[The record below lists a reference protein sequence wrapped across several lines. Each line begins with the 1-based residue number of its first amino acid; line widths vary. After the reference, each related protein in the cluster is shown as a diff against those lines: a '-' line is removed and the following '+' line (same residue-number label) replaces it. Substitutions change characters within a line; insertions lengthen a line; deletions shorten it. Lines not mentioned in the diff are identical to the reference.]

1 MTKMLKI
8 SNLSFSWGDHQ
19 VLKDI
24 NLDIDSNELI
34 AILGVNGAGKSTLIK
49 CINGILKPN
58 SGSINILE
66 SEIDK
71 MDILEVA
78 KRVSYVPQ
86 NVQTNFP
93 MDVFDVVLLGR
104 RPHINWKISQED
116 RDKVSTTLRAL
127 TLEDFAFRRF
137 DKLSGGERQRVVIAK
152 AMAQDPNLFLFDEPT
167 SDLDFWHQI
176 EVMEEIKKLISDKE
190 SNKSAIIAIHDIN
203 MAIRYADKIIL
214 LHNGVIEHFGKPEE
228 VITNENME
236 QVFAVSCDIYS
247 ASDDSPM
254 RIYVKDKT
262 FSVKQEEE

>member
-1 MTKMLKI
+1 MSKMLKI
-8 SNLSFSWGDHQ
+8 SNLSFSWGNHQ

-24 NLDIDSNELI
+24 NFNINSNELI

-71 MDILEVA
+71 MDILEIA

-127 TLEDFAFRRF
+127 SLQDFAFRRF

-152 AMAQDPNLFLFDEPT
+152 AIAQDPNLFLFDEPT

-176 EVMEEIKKLISDKE
+176 EVMEEIKRLISDT
-190 SNKSAIIAIHDIN
+190 NIFKSAIVAIHDIN
-203 MAIRYADKIIL
+203 MAIRYADKIML
-214 LHNGVIEHFGKPEE
+214 LHDGNIEDFGEPEK
-228 VITNENME
+228 VVTKENIE
-236 QVFAVSCDIYS
+236 KVFGVSCDIFP
-247 ASDDSPM
+247 ASKDSPM
-254 RIYVKDKT
+254 RIYVKEKL
-262 FSVKQEEE
+262 SI

>member
-1 MTKMLKI
+1 MSKMLKI
-8 SNLSFSWGDHQ
+8 SNLSFSWGNHQ

-24 NLDIDSNELI
+24 NFNINSNELI

-71 MDILEVA
+71 MDILEIA

-127 TLEDFAFRRF
+127 SLQDFAFRRF

-152 AMAQDPNLFLFDEPT
+152 AIAQDPNLFLFDEPT

-176 EVMEEIKKLISDKE
+176 EVMEEIKRLISDT
-190 SNKSAIIAIHDIN
+190 NIFKSAIVAIHDIN
-203 MAIRYADKIIL
+203 MAVRYADKIML
-214 LHNGVIEHFGKPEE
+214 LHDGNIEDFGEPEK
-228 VITNENME
+228 VVTKENIE
-236 QVFAVSCDIYS
+236 KVFGVSCDIFP
-247 ASDDSPM
+247 ASKDSPM
-254 RIYVKDKT
+254 RIYVKEKL
-262 FSVKQEEE
+262 SI